1 VISIRFSVLGPLAV
15 VRDGV
20 KVPVPGGKI
29 RTLLAALLL
38 RPNQVV
44 SFDQLAERLWGH
56 DLPRHPR
63 RVLQTNVVRLRQFLD
78 LTDVIFTE
86 PHGYLARLEP
96 GQLDLLEFQQL
107 IRTAAGAATL
117 TLEGRLLHDA
127 LALWGGPVC
136 ADVES
141 DVLDQIDVPPLTE
154 QRLQAIERRVD
165 IDVQLGGSAALVPEL
180 RALTTEH
187 PMRERFWAQ
196 LMTVLYRTGRQA
208 DALEAYRTVS
218 RLLKEEAG
226 IDPSAELRELHQN
239 FLTQQYG
246 LQERSPLPVPRSN
259 DPPAWSR
266 APGGR
271 PKGVSTAPRAPDT
284 QAASPEKTPEKT
296 PEEAPE
302 VGALIRTWRTR
313 ALLTQEQLAQR
324 SGLNV
329 RTIRRLEMHA
339 RHRPRTASL
348 SLLAKALK
356 LDETEEAQLIAS
368 TRTAGEGVETA
379 PDQSPSS
386 VTVPRQLPLGTAYF
400 IGRDK
405 ELSALDATIA
415 EGGWAPQLAP
425 KLVVVVGCAGVGKTA
440 LAVHWAHRVMG
451 HFPDGQLYVDLRGFE
466 VSEEPLDPST
476 VIRGFLH
483 ACGVTSQRIPAD
495 PDAQSALLRSTLHG
509 KRLLILLDNAREA
522 AQVRHL
528 LPGAGGCLIIVTSRN
543 QLSGLVAAGAT
554 PVVLDPLPDADAR
567 LMLSQRLG
575 PARAD
580 ADPRALDEIA
590 ALCSGLPLALAMV
603 AARAAIHENFS
614 LEALAAE
621 LRVTNDRLDALS
633 GDDGFADARTVF
645 SWSYRTLSVEAARL
659 FRLLG
664 VHPAQDI
671 GVPAAA
677 SLAGLP
683 IRRTRRLLGELR
695 AAHLVFEPAPGR
707 YLQHDLVRA
716 YAAELVASQELS
728 SGRPDLENR
737 VVSHYV
743 HTGLAASRHLT
754 SLPQSAVQVDP
765 LPEGVHPQPITGCE
779 EAMDWFRD
787 EHKTLLTLV
796 TQAIDNGHDN
806 LVGQI
811 AGVLA
816 DYFDRSGHWQDWAI
830 TERSA
835 LEAARRTGD
844 IAVQA
849 RALHMLARATA
860 KLGGH
865 EEACALCLPA
875 IRLYHRL
882 GDRLSEATVHRTFT
896 CPASRLGKYN
906 EALEH
911 GWRALELYRVVGHEE
926 GVGSSLNAV
935 GWAYA
940 KLDDPERALIYCTEA
955 LQRLRRTDERRQQAA
970 TWDSLGY
977 IHVMLAHVDEA
988 ARCYLRSADLYRELG
1003 DDYGS
1008 AVALSRLGDVYRD
1021 DDNPGAAAK
1030 VWRQALATLQ
1040 ELEHPDTGEVR
1051 NKLRSLPSPRL
1062 PGRFLV
1068 REGSGAIGSPDICG
1082 S

>member
-1 VISIRFSVLGPLAV
+1 MSPIRFSVLGPLAV
-15 VRDGV
+15 VRDGA
-20 KVPVPGGKI
+20 KMPVPGGKI

-56 DLPRHPR
+56 DLPRNPR
-63 RVLQTNVVRLRQFLD
+63 RVLQTNVVRLRRFLD
-78 LTDVIFTE
+78 LTDVICTE

-117 TLEGRLLHDA
+117 ASERRLLHDA

-141 DVLDQIDVPPLTE
+141 DVLGQIDVPPLAE

-165 IDVQLGGSAALVPEL
+165 IDVRLGGSAALVPEL

-187 PMRERFWAQ
+187 PLRERFWAQ
-196 LMTVLYRTGRQA
+196 LMTALYRTGRQA

-226 IDPSAELRELHQN
+226 IDPGPELRELHQN

-246 LQERSPLPVPRSN
+246 FQEHSPLPAQRSHEL
-259 DPPAWSR
+259 
-266 APGGR
+266 
-271 PKGVSTAPRAPDT
+271 PRAP
-284 QAASPEKTPEKT
+284 SPEEV
-296 PEEAPE
+296 PE

-339 RHRPRTASL
+339 QHRPRTASL
-348 SLLAKALK
+348 SVLAKALK
-356 LDETEEAQLIAS
+356 LDEVEEAQLIAS
-368 TRTAGEGVETA
+368 ARTAGEDAEAA
-379 PDQSPSS
+379 PSPEPPPSS
-386 VTVPRQLPLGTAYF
+386 ITVPRQLPLGTAYF

-405 ELSALDATIA
+405 ELSALDATLA
-415 EGGWAPQLAP
+415 EGARARQLAP
-425 KLVVVVGCAGVGKTA
+425 RLVAIVGCAGVGKTA
-440 LAVHWAHRVMG
+440 LAVHWAHQVMG

-466 VSEEPLDPST
+466 VSEDPLDPST

-483 ACGVTSQRIPAD
+483 ACGVTSHRIPAD

-528 LPGAGGCLIIVTSRN
+528 LPGAGGCLVIVTSRN

-567 LMLSQRLG
+567 LLLSRRLG
-575 PARAD
+575 PARVD
-580 ADPRALDEIA
+580 ADPQAIDEIA

-603 AARAAIHENFS
+603 AARAAIHESFS

-621 LRVTNDRLDALS
+621 LRATNDRLDALS
-633 GDDGFADARTVF
+633 GDDGFADVRTVF

-695 AAHLVFEPAPGR
+695 GAHLVSEPAPGR

-728 SGRPDLENR
+728 SGRRDLENR

-754 SLPQSAVQVDP
+754 SLPQSAVPVDP
-765 LPEGVHPQPITGCE
+765 LPEGVDPQPIAGYE

-787 EHKTLLTLV
+787 EHRTLLALV
-796 TQAIDNGHDN
+796 TQAIDNGRDS
-806 LVGQI
+806 LVSQI

-830 TERSA
+830 IERSA

-844 IAVQA
+844 IATQA

-860 KLGGH
+860 KLGDH
-865 EEACALCLPA
+865 EEACELCLPA

-882 GDRLSEATVHRTFT
+882 GDRLSEATVHRTLT
-896 CPASRLGKYN
+896 YPAARLGRYT

-911 GWRALELYRVVGHEE
+911 GRRALELYRAVDHEE
-926 GVGSSLNAV
+926 GVASSLNAV

-940 KLDDPERALIYCTEA
+940 KLDDHERALIYCTDA
-955 LQRLRRTDERRQQAA
+955 LQRLQRTGERRQQAA

-977 IHVMLAHVDEA
+977 IHLMLAHVDEA

-1003 DDYGS
+1003 DGYGN
-1008 AVALSRLGDVYRD
+1008 AVALSRLGDVYRTG
-1021 DDNPGAAAK
+1021 NAPGAAAE
-1030 VWRQALATLQ
+1030 VWRQALTMLQ
-1040 ELEHPDTGEVR
+1040 ELEHPDAGEVR
-1051 NKLRSLPSPRL
+1051 HKLRSLPPSRL
-1062 PGRFLV
+1062 PGRFPV
-1068 REGSGAIGSPDICG
+1068 REWSCAAGSADACG

>member
-1 VISIRFSVLGPLAV
+1 MLGPLAV

-20 KVPVPGGKI
+20 KVPIPGGKI

-86 PHGYLARLEP
+86 RHGYLARLEP

-107 IRTAAGAATL
+107 IRTAAGAATPA
-117 TLEGRLLHDA
+117 LEGRLLHDA
-127 LALWGGPVC
+127 LAMWSGPVC

-187 PMRERFWAQ
+187 PLRERFWAQ

-239 FLTQQYG
+239 FLTQQYA
-246 LQERSPLPVPRSN
+246 LQERSPLPASRSD
-259 DPPAWSR
+259 DPPAGIR
-266 APGGR
+266 APKGR
-271 PKGVSTAPRAPDT
+271 PKAREAGVSTAPQAHDT
-284 QAASPEKTPEKT
+284 QAASL
-296 PEEAPE
+296 EEAPE

-339 RHRPRTASL
+339 QHRPRTASL

-356 LDETEEAQLIAS
+356 LDEMEEAQLIALA
-368 TRTAGEGVETA
+368 RTASEGAEAA
-379 PDQSPSS
+379 PSREPPPSS
-386 VTVPRQLPLGTAYF
+386 ITVPRQLPLGTAYF

-405 ELSALDATIA
+405 ELLALDATLA
-415 EGGWAPQLAP
+415 EDGWARQLVP

-451 HFPDGQLYVDLRGFE
+451 HFPDGQLYVDLRGFD
-466 VSEEPLDPST
+466 VSEDPLDPST

-509 KRLLILLDNAREA
+509 KRLLILLDNARDA

-554 PVVLDPLPDADAR
+554 PVVLDPLPDTDAR
-567 LMLSQRLG
+567 QLLSQRLG
-575 PARAD
+575 PARVD

-603 AARAAIHENFS
+603 AARAAIHESFN

-621 LRVTNDRLDALS
+621 LRATNDRLDALS
-633 GDDGFADARTVF
+633 GDDGFADVRTVF

-659 FRLLG
+659 FRLLS

-695 AAHLVFEPAPGR
+695 GAHLVFEPAPGR

-728 SGRPDLENR
+728 SGRTDLENR

-765 LPEGVHPQPITGCE
+765 LPEGVDPQPIAGYE
-779 EAMDWFRD
+779 EAMNWFRD

-796 TQAIDNGHDN
+796 TQAIDNGHDS
-806 LVGQI
+806 LVSQI
-811 AGVLA
+811 TGVLT
-816 DYFDRSGHWQDWAI
+816 DYFNRSGHWQDWAI
-830 TERSA
+830 IERLA

-844 IAVQA
+844 IAAQA

-860 KLGGH
+860 KLGDH
-865 EEACALCLPA
+865 EEACELLLLA
-875 IRLYHRL
+875 IRLYRRL
-882 GDRLSEATVHRTFT
+882 GDRLGEATVHRTFT
-896 CPASRLGKYN
+896 CPATRLGKYT
-906 EALEH
+906 EALDH
-911 GWRALELYRVVGHEE
+911 GLRALELYRAVGHEE
-926 GVGSSLNAV
+926 GVGSSLNAI

-940 KLDDPERALIYCTEA
+940 KVNDHERALVYCTEA
-955 LQRLRRTDERRQQAA
+955 LQRLQRTDVRRQQAA

-977 IHVMLAHVDEA
+977 IHLMLAHVDEA
-988 ARCYLRSADLYRELG
+988 ARCYLQSADLYRELG
-1003 DDYGS
+1003 DGYGN
-1008 AVALSRLGDVYRD
+1008 AVALSRLGDVYHHD
-1021 DDNPGAAAK
+1021 NNPGAAAQ
-1030 VWRQALATLQ
+1030 VWRQALTILQ
-1040 ELEHPDTGEVR
+1040 ELEHPDAGEVR
-1051 NKLRSLPSPRL
+1051 HKLRSLPPSRL
-1062 PGRFLV
+1062 PGRSPV
-1068 REGSGAIGSPDICG
+1068 RERSGATGSPDACG